1 MINLEE
7 QYQAL
12 AKALDS
18 FDVNLIQDTS
28 KHINPADIATFTK
41 RMNMPQQVKLFQ
53 SLPNS
58 AYVLEY
64 LSLAEQV
71 NIARHLENQYLIKII
86 SEMHSDSRVDL
97 MKALPLSLQKYIYN
111 GLEPD
116 KRAEI
121 KSLEIY
127 AEESAKDKYSRT

>member
-7 QYQAL
+7 QYQAFVQ
-12 AKALDS
+12 ALDS

-71 NIARHLENQYLIKII
+71 NIARHLEIN
-86 SEMHSDSRVDL
+86 
-97 MKALPLSLQKYIYN
+97 
-111 GLEPD
+111 
-116 KRAEI
+116 
-121 KSLEIY
+121 
-127 AEESAKDKYSRT
+127 T

>member
-12 AKALDS
+12 VKALDS

-28 KHINPADIATFTK
+28 KHINPADIATFTQ

-53 SLPNS
+53 SLPNG

-64 LSLAEQV
+64 LTQAGFQKPLIGVFLDLQHVGDLKDLFILCVRLTHGLAEHYV
-71 NIARHLENQYLIKII
+71 LDHCH
-86 SEMHSDSRVDL
+86 MDHHS
-97 MKALPLSLQKYIYN
+97 LSFGFRRNDVLRI
-111 GLEPD
+111 
-116 KRAEI
+116 
-121 KSLEIY
+121 
-127 AEESAKDKYSRT
+127 